1 LQCPTLSGIMQFYL
15 VILLA
20 AVASSAPVSETHT
33 TLYLNKDAAVAVV
46 PVEVVETVQ
55 VPVVK
60 TVQVPVVQTSVQF
73 TPGYVAAT
81 PGNVHTAPL
90 PEGPS
95 GDGLYASHHINLP
108 DMIKQEV
115 IVVKAAAPEV
125 VLAKAVVPEIVVPKA
140 VVKTTAEI
148 TPGYVAATHGTVH
161 TAPLPEG
168 PSGDGFYASHHINL
182 PDVKADQ

>member
-1 LQCPTLSGIMQFYL
+1 MQFYL
-15 VILLA
+15 VVLLA
-20 AVASSAPVSETHT
+20 AVASSAPVTHT
-33 TLYLNKDAAVAVV
+33 TLYLNKEAPVAVV
-46 PVEVVETVQ
+46 PVVVETVQ

-60 TVQVPVVQTSVQF
+60 TVQVPVVQTSAQF

-108 DMIKQEV
+108 GMITQEV
-115 IVVKAAAPEV
+115 IVAKAAVPEV
-125 VLAKAVVPEIVVPKA
+125 VIAKAVVPQVVVPKA
-140 VVKTTAEI
+140 VVKTTTEI

-182 PDVKADQ
+182 PDVKASQ